1 MLIPHPR
8 ELEVPVLGPPRFP
21 SPFVA
26 QRRGAIDESR
36 RVLVGALLDDHT
48 EWALQGEAP
57 PSFEPAG
64 PRARV
69 FFDGPVTTCG
79 ILTCGGLCPGLN
91 DVIRSA
97 VMTLWHG
104 YGVRRIL
111 GFRYGYAGISSNSV
125 APPLELT
132 PASVERIHEEGG
144 TVLGSSRGPQEVP
157 DMVRTLQRSRV
168 DILVVIGGDG
178 TLAGA
183 RALTEEILRQG
194 LPIAVI
200 AVPKTID
207 NDLFWISRSFGFS
220 TAVEEADRVLGAA
233 HAEAKG
239 AWNGVCLVKLM
250 GRHSGYIAAHSTL
263 ASGEVNFCLV
273 PEVPFTLDGL
283 LGELEAR
290 LRERHHALVVV
301 AEGAGQDLV
310 TDAGPA
316 GTDASGNVKLKD
328 IGTFLRDRMAA
339 RFKQRG
345 LDAAVRYIDPSYTIR
360 SRVANSI
367 DAEFCLSLGQQAA
380 HAGMAG
386 RTGMMVGLWNQHF
399 THVPLGLVAGK
410 RRKLDPNGMV
420 WQQVLATTGQPAE
433 LR

>member
-1 MLIPHPR
+1 MHIPQPR

-26 QRRGAIDESR
+26 QRRGSVDESR

-48 EWALQGEAP
+48 EWASRGEAP

-64 PRARV
+64 PRERV
-69 FFDGPVTTCG
+69 FFDGAVTTCG

-91 DVIRSA
+91 DVIRAA

-157 DMVRTLQRSRV
+157 DMVRTLQRNRV
-168 DILVVIGGDG
+168 DILLVIGGDG

-194 LPIAVI
+194 LRIAVVG
-200 AVPKTID
+200 VPKTID

-263 ASGEVNFCLV
+263 ASGEVNLCLV

-310 TDAGPA
+310 TDTGPG

-328 IGTFLRDRMAA
+328 IGTFLRDRMGA

-360 SRVANSI
+360 SRAANSI

>member
-1 MLIPHPR
+1 MHIPQPH
-8 ELEVPVLGPPRFP
+8 ELDVPVLGPPRFP

-26 QRRGAIDESR
+26 QRRGAVDEKR
-36 RVLVGALLDDHT
+36 RVLVGALLSDHT
-48 EWALQGEAP
+48 EWAAKGIAP

-64 PRARV
+64 PRERV
-69 FFDGPVTTCG
+69 FFDGAVTTCG

-91 DVIRSA
+91 DVIRAA

-125 APPLELT
+125 AVPLELT
-132 PASVERIHEEGG
+132 PGSVERIHAEGG
-144 TVLGSSRGPQEVP
+144 TVLGSSRGPQDVT
-157 DMVRTLQRSRV
+157 DMVKTLVRQRV
-168 DILVVIGGDG
+168 DILLVIGGDG

-183 RALTEEILRQG
+183 QALAEEIRRQG
-194 LPIAVI
+194 LFIAVI
-200 AVPKTID
+200 GVPKTID
-207 NDLFWISRSFGFS
+207 NDLYWISKSFGFS

-233 HAEAKG
+233 HAEARG

-250 GRHSGYIAAHSTL
+250 GRYSGYIASHATL

-273 PEVPFTLDGL
+273 PEVPFTLEGF

-290 LRERHHALVVV
+290 LRERHHALVVA

-310 TDAGPA
+310 TESGPG
-316 GTDASGNVKLKD
+316 GTDASGNARLKD
-328 IGTFLRDRMAA
+328 IGIFLRDRMGEHFKA
-339 RFKQRG
+339 RG
-345 LDAAVRYIDPSYTIR
+345 MEASIRYIDPSYTIR
-360 SRVANSI
+360 SRPANSI
-367 DAEFCLSLGQQAA
+367 DDEFCLSLGQQAA

-386 RTGMMVGLWNQHF
+386 RTGMMVGQWNQHF

-433 LR
+433 IK

>member
-1 MLIPHPR
+1 MHIPQPH

-26 QRRGAIDESR
+26 QRRGSADESR
-36 RVLVGALLDDHT
+36 RVLVGALLSDHT
-48 EWALQGEAP
+48 EWAAKGSIP

-64 PRARV
+64 ARDRV
-69 FFDGPVTTCG
+69 FFDGAVTTCG

-91 DVIRSA
+91 DVIRAA

-125 APPLELT
+125 APAMELT
-132 PASVERIHEEGG
+132 PSLVERIHEQGG
-144 TVLGSSRGPQEVP
+144 TMLGSSRGPQEVA
-157 DMVRTLQRSRV
+157 DMVRTLQRQRV
-168 DILVVIGGDG
+168 DILLVIGGDG
-178 TLAGA
+178 TLSGA
-183 RALTEEILRQG
+183 QALTEEIRRQG

-200 AVPKTID
+200 GVPKTID

-233 HAEAKG
+233 HAEARG

-250 GRHSGYIAAHSTL
+250 GRHSGYIAAHAVL
-263 ASGEVNFCLV
+263 ASGEVNLCLV
-273 PEVPFTLDGL
+273 PEVPFALEGL
-283 LGELEAR
+283 LAEVEAR
-290 LRERHHALVVV
+290 LRDRHHALVVV

-310 TDAGPA
+310 AEAGPA

-328 IGTFLRDRMAA
+328 IGTFLRDRIGAHLKE
-339 RFKQRG
+339 RK

-360 SRVANSI
+360 SCPANSI
-367 DAEFCLSLGQQAA
+367 DAELCLSLGQQAA

-386 RTGMMVGLWNQHF
+386 RTGMMVGLWNQHY
-399 THVPLGLVAGK
+399 THVPLTLVAGR
-410 RRKLDPNGMV
+410 RRKLDPHGMV

-433 LR
+433 IR